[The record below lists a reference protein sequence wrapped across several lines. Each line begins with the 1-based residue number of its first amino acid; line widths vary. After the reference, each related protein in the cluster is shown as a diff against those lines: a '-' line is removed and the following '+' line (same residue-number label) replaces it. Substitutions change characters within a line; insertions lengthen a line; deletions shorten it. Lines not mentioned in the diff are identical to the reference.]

1 MLTDT
6 TIRNTKP
13 KDKPFKLTEGGG
25 LYLLVNPNGSRWWRL
40 RYRIEGKEKLISL
53 GVYPEVSLKEARE
66 KRDESRKMI
75 RDGIDPSQA
84 KKAQKAS
91 DSGADSFETIA
102 REWFAKFSP
111 TWTPSHGERIIRRL
125 ERDIF
130 PWIGKRPIAEV
141 KAPELLT
148 VLRRI
153 EERGAVDTAHRASQ
167 NCGQVF
173 RYAVATGR
181 AERDPTGD
189 LRGAIPPTKQT
200 HHASITDPRE
210 IGALLRAIDA
220 YEGGLIVRCALRL
233 APLVFVRP
241 GELRKAQWSEINWD
255 KSEWVIPAE
264 RMKMR
269 EKHIVPLSRQS
280 LEILREL
287 QPLTGDG
294 KYLFP
299 SPRTSDRPMSDNAIL
314 SALRRM
320 GYTGDQMTGHGFR
333 SMASTLLNEQGWH
346 RDAIERQLAHAERD
360 SIRAAYNYAEHM
372 PERRRMMQS
381 WADYLGEL
389 RKGGEILPFVKKE
402 GTDENTASVV
412 PDSVPTILLSQ

>member
-6 TIRNTKP
+6 LIKNTKP
-13 KDKPFKLTEGGG
+13 KEKPQKLSDGGG
-25 LYLLVNPNGSRWWRL
+25 MFLLINPNGCRGWRFSF
-40 RYRIEGKEKLISL
+40 RFEGKQKQISF

-66 KRDESRKMI
+66 HRDKARKML
-75 RDGIDPSQA
+75 RDGINPSQA
-84 KKAQKAS
+84 KKAQKESAS
-91 DSGADSFETIA
+91 GEDTFETIA
-102 REWFAKFSP
+102 REWFEKFSVL
-111 TWTPSHGERIIRRL
+111 WSPSHGERIIRRL

-130 PWIGKRPIAEV
+130 PWIGKRPINDV
-141 KAPELLT
+141 KPLELLS

-153 EERGAVDTAHRASQ
+153 EARGAVETAHRASQ

-181 AERDPTGD
+181 TERDPSGD
-189 LRGAIPPTKQT
+189 LKGAIPPTKQT

-269 EKHIVPLSRQS
+269 EKHIVPLSRQAI
-280 LEILREL
+280 EILREF

-333 SMASTLLNEQGWH
+333 SMASTLLNEQGWN

-389 RKGGEILPFVKKE
+389 RKGGVVVPFHPKE
-402 GTDENTASVV
+402 GNG
-412 PDSVPTILLSQ
+412 